1 MLTAPMI
8 IVTAKPTTGPLRPK
22 SNSWSLLAG
31 GPFRE
36 MRAPK
41 VPMGGGPG
49 MKYGK
54 VASSLDRKSTRLNSS
69 HRCISYAVFCLKKKK
84 KQYTQ
89 QRAMSDEA
97 AHL

>member
-1 MLTAPMI
+1 MLDRQLPTPSCALQVEFQVFREANFAGVRAGPNSMLSAPMI
-8 IVTAKPTTGPLRPK
+8 IVTTKPTTGPLRPK

-54 VASSLDRKSTRLNSS
+54 VASSLW
-69 HRCISYAVFCLKKKK
+69 
-84 KQYTQ
+84 
-89 QRAMSDEA
+89 
-97 AHL
+97 